1 MRIAYL
7 PGRFPMLSETPV
19 LNQITGL
26 VARGHDVDIFCDRP
40 GPPAPYHESIDRYS
54 LLERASYPD
63 RIPSGF
69 FPRWSGV
76 FRLLA
81 GAPPESRTVLRR
93 TLNPLVYAGRAL
105 SGKLAYHAAAYLPPR
120 TYDIIHGGFGE
131 QGIKALR
138 MRRLGAIRGRVVT
151 AFQGADITKYVRIRG
166 PRVYRRLWREG
177 DLFLPVS
184 AYFGRRLETLGCP
197 PERTTVLR
205 TGIDLSLFAYR
216 PRTPSR
222 PLRLVTVG
230 RLVEKK
236 GIPDALRM
244 MALLEAAGI
253 EVSYDLIGD
262 GPLRNSLEGLAREL
276 GVAPRVRFLGEQ
288 DQTTL
293 PRLLDAAHILLTPSV
308 LAADGDQEGIP
319 NVIKEG
325 MALGLAIVSTY
336 HAGIPELVENGVHG
350 YLAPERDPEALA
362 AAVRQWHE
370 HPDAWPRI
378 LDAARRRVEDDYD
391 IEKQNDRLVELYEDV
406 LQQTVT
412 RSSSSTVL

>member
-1 MRIAYL
+1 
-7 PGRFPMLSETPV
+7 
-19 LNQITGL
+19 
-26 VARGHDVDIFCDRP
+26 
-40 GPPAPYHESIDRYS
+40 
-54 LLERASYPD
+54 
-63 RIPSGF
+63 
-69 FPRWSGV
+69 
-76 FRLLA
+76 
-81 GAPPESRTVLRR
+81 
-93 TLNPLVYAGRAL
+93 
-105 SGKLAYHAAAYLPPR
+105 
-120 TYDIIHGGFGE
+120 
-131 QGIKALR
+131 
-138 MRRLGAIRGRVVT
+138 
-151 AFQGADITKYVRIRG
+151 
-166 PRVYRRLWREG
+166 
-177 DLFLPVS
+177 
-184 AYFGRRLETLGCP
+184 
-197 PERTTVLR
+197 
-205 TGIDLSLFAYR
+205 
-216 PRTPSR
+216 
-222 PLRLVTVG
+222 
-230 RLVEKK
+230 
-236 GIPDALRM
+236 M